1 LAGIFASTSLY
12 NVDAGTKGIIFDK
25 FRGVLPKSFEEGT
38 HVKIPMLQKAYLFET
53 RCQPKDLSTFTGT
66 KDLQNVNINLRVLF
80 RPMPDKIQSIFLN
93 YGHDYES
100 RVLPSIANEVLKSIV
115 AQYNASQLIINRDE
129 VSNKIREE
137 LAKRG
142 EHFHILF
149 DDISIT
155 HIGFTREFTD
165 AVEKKQI
172 AQQEAERAKYT
183 VEKAIQEKKAAII
196 KASGDADSA
205 KLLQDAFT
213 KCGTGLI
220 EFRKIEA
227 CEEIVSNLAN
237 SKKVHFLPSSKNML
251 LNLGLDK

>member
-1 LAGIFASTSLY
+1 M
-12 NVDAGTKGIIFDK
+12 
-25 FRGVLPKSFEEGT
+25 
-38 HVKIPMLQKAYLFET
+38 KIPMLQKAYLFET

-149 DDISIT
+149 DDISIVM
-155 HIGFTREFTD
+155 F
-165 AVEKKQI
+165 
-172 AQQEAERAKYT
+172 YT
-183 VEKAIQEKKAAII
+183 
-196 KASGDADSA
+196 
-205 KLLQDAFT
+205 
-213 KCGTGLI
+213 
-220 EFRKIEA
+220 
-227 CEEIVSNLAN
+227 
-237 SKKVHFLPSSKNML
+237 
-251 LNLGLDK
+251 LG